1 MYNTVWI
8 NFGLLI
14 NDSNSPTVL
23 RPAECGDL
31 LDRSIDWGSNKQRK
45 ALGPW
50 ALSLPTLWPH
60 HSCAQGTVTSLG
72 SQAVLLPA
80 GTRAGEGPEGSSGAS
95 PELLPQRGCTGPR
108 GEQAP
113 RGTGHNPGSGQLC
126 SLPAPLASS
135 GDVGFTVPLLETNVF
150 QPGTLMFQKQYSNFF
165 FLEGRDKL

>member
-60 HSCAQGTVTSLG
+60 HSCAQGTVTSPGHRLCC
-72 SQAVLLPA
+72 SQQGPEQVRVRDHRGAVGPVLSCCLKGA
-80 GTRAGEGPEGSSGAS
+80 AWDPEGSRH
-95 PELLPQRGCTGPR
+95 Q
-108 GEQAP
+108 GEQ
-113 RGTGHNPGSGQLC
+113 GTTLALGSSVHCQLLW
-126 SLPAPLASS
+126 LPW
-135 GDVGFTVPLLETNVF
+135 V
-150 QPGTLMFQKQYSNFF
+150 M
-165 FLEGRDKL
+165 